1 MRFGIA
7 LLALLLV
14 AVPSPAVTPEL
25 AEADRL
31 LFAGEYGRAIGLYRN
46 LASKESG
53 GEQTARLRL
62 AAALLK
68 RDEAAAALRAAD
80 EAVDAEASSDAHA
93 LRSLARFRAGRFSGA
108 EKDRDRALSIEVRES
123 AIGHLA
129 DARLLAAE
137 GRDEEA
143 LRAVDRSIASEA
155 FHDRV
160 FRVDAY
166 LLRSE
171 VLDEME
177 RPAEA
182 LEAHDRAIALSPP
195 TNELL
200 LTNLKAQAAFRRAT
214 VDRPLYRVAAGPDAA
229 TLKMVVRQGLPIV
242 YLSVNGAAPQPFVV
256 DSGAGICV
264 LFPKAAK
271 QLGFATRDEPAW
283 AGAVGGDGRV
293 PIRYGLAD
301 RVAFGNVS
309 VENVP
314 FAVIDWELPQI
325 AGLVGLPLLKPFL
338 TTFDYKKGELRLERA
353 TTARHPSGPRT
364 APFRLVGNAIFVDGF
379 VNGRGPFNFELDTG
393 AGPTAVPVDETTA
406 SAIGLFPHL
415 PNARRARGAGAAGGQ
430 EAVIY
435 LEARVSWAGR
445 EPVNVSLI
453 SQRIT
458 PARPERRQGENG
470 LTAETEVEGLIGY
483 ALLSRSAVTIDFP
496 RRTLTVR

>member
-1 MRFGIA
+1 VVG
-7 LLALLLV
+7 LLAV
-14 AVPSPAVTPEL
+14 APAPAGTPEM

-46 LASKESG
+46 LANKESR

-68 RDEAAAALRAAD
+68 RDEAAAALRAAED
-80 EAVDAEASSDAHA
+80 AVDAAPTADAHA
-93 LRSLARFRAGRFSGA
+93 MRSLARFRAGRFEGA
-108 EKDRDRALSIEVRES
+108 EKDRNRALAIEEKES
-123 AIGHLA
+123 ALGHLA

-143 LRAVDRSIASEA
+143 LRAVDRSIASDA

-171 VLDEME
+171 VLDELD
-177 RPAEA
+177 RAAEA
-182 LEAHDRAIALSPP
+182 LEAHERATALSPP

-214 VDRPLYRVAAGPDAA
+214 VDRPLYRPAGGPDAA

-242 YLSVNGAAPQPFVV
+242 YLSVNGAEPQPFVV

-271 QLGFATRDEPAW
+271 KLGFVTRDEPAW

-301 RVAFGNVS
+301 RVALGEIA

-325 AGLVGLPLLKPFL
+325 AGLVGLPLLRPFL
-338 TTFDYKKGELRLERA
+338 TTFDYKRSELRLERNA
-353 TTARHPSGPRT
+353 KARAAAAGEGT
-364 APFRLVGNAIFVDGF
+364 VPFRLVGNAIFVDAF

-406 SAIGLFPHL
+406 SAVGLYPHL
-415 PNARRARGAGAAGGQ
+415 PNARRARGAGAAGAQ

-435 LEARVSWAGR
+435 LDTRVSWAER
-445 EPVNVSLI
+445 SPVTVSLI

-458 PARPERRQGENG
+458 PARPERRRGENG

-483 ALLSRSAVTIDFP
+483 ALLARAVVTIDFP
-496 RRTLTVR
+496 KRTLTVR